1 MDYKE
6 IKSYEDACKALG
18 VAPISEQ
25 AFNAFPKSDR
35 ANLMAYYKLTVIT
48 RAINDG
54 WQPNWSD
61 RDEEKYEPYYFTNSA
76 GLSSAPTHPVPTN
89 AYAPIG
95 SRLCFRDYDRVLYA
109 VHTFDDLYKAY
120 FFPEKYQETE
130 DAAEKETEQE
140 AGQRAATVESE
151 KGDTFR
157 NRMNEVI
164 IKHLFPVIDSEN
176 NNDTGCVFLA
186 SKKDVKTEEGK
197 QNANLIAIYG
207 NGEAVVNSIRALM
220 REKGEAGDLYREAQ
234 KKELVEKLLSN
245 ILK

>member
-6 IKSYEDACKALG
+6 IKSYEDACKALS

-54 WQPNWSD
+54 WQPNWND
-61 RDEEKYEPYYFTNSA
+61 RNEDKYEPYYFTNSA
-76 GLSSAPTHPVPTN
+76 GLSYALARRVPSYTI
-89 AYAPIG
+89 AYIG

-130 DAAEKETEQE
+130 DAAEKGTEQE
-140 AGQRAATVESE
+140 AASGRPVESE

-176 NNDTGCVFLA
+176 NDDTGCVLLV
-186 SKKDVKTEEGK
+186 SKRGVETEKGR
-197 QNANLIAIYG
+197 QCANLIAVHG
-207 NGEAVVNSIRALM
+207 NDKAIVNSIRAFI

-234 KKELVEKLLSN
+234 KRELVEKLLSN